1 MTLIETDAHGGPVW
15 VEDLD
20 RDAVLGFAEEAKA
33 LERAAA
39 RRVLRVAVRW
49 CETNAVD
56 DARDAAGYGEVG
68 GDLDAPERIGGDG
81 RPMVAA
87 FSAEPLAGALGIT
100 TTAAL
105 TLMADALELEH
116 RLPRVRA
123 RVESLEV
130 PVWRARKIAA
140 ATSSLSPEAAA
151 YVDAQVAPRAH
162 VVGAVAL
169 ERMIETARARFDVEA
184 HEEAEE
190 TAQDTWDVTL
200 SHGGTLDDRWL
211 GTSWMSIAG
220 DTATLKDL
228 ESLVAKIAHDLLTE
242 HPDLSLARRRVLAVQ
257 VIVDRARAHG
267 DTPAAG
273 SAYKLYLHLTATTG
287 SDGTLEVADLGRAE
301 GLGPVTTARIREWL
315 AGARVTVT
323 PVLDPDRGDPVDA
336 HDPPAWMREQVV
348 LRDQHCVFPDCQR
361 PARACDLD
369 HIDPYDPHGPPGQ
382 THPGNLACLCRRH
395 HRAKTTTDPTRQWT
409 YRRQPDGSY
418 AWTGP
423 QGQRLIVVPGHGTYT
438 PS

>member
-1 MTLIETDAHGGPVW
+1 M
-15 VEDLD
+15 
-20 RDAVLGFAEEAKA
+20 
-33 LERAAA
+33 
-39 RRVLRVAVRW
+39 
-49 CETNAVD
+49 
-56 DARDAAGYGEVG
+56 
-68 GDLDAPERIGGDG
+68 
-81 RPMVAA
+81 
-87 FSAEPLAGALGIT
+87 
-100 TTAAL
+100 
-105 TLMADALELEH
+105 
-116 RLPRVRA
+116 
-123 RVESLEV
+123 
-130 PVWRARKIAA
+130 
-140 ATSSLSPEAAA
+140 
-151 YVDAQVAPRAH
+151 
-162 VVGAVAL
+162 VGAVAL
-169 ERMIETARARFDVEA
+169 ERMVETARARFDVEA

-228 ESLVAKIAHDLLTE
+228 ESLVAKIAHDLLAE

-369 HIDPYDPHGPPGQ
+369 HIERYDPLARPTRADTSGQPRLPLQTTSPGQ
-382 THPGNLACLCRRH
+382 DH
-395 HRAKTTTDPTRQWT
+395 HRPHQAMDLPPTTRRQLRLDRTPRPTTHRRPRPRHLHALLTPTRVTPVQL
-409 YRRQPDGSY
+409 RVAR
-418 AWTGP
+418 
-423 QGQRLIVVPGHGTYT
+423 VVRC
-438 PS
+438 